1 MSKESEVKNMI
12 NNTQFSRTEE
22 INDLKKQI
30 QMRGITQASLLLK
43 LREMGLIV
51 YPTDISNYLNGYIIS
66 PKSKKVLQAIDKIL
80 ND

>member
-1 MSKESEVKNMI
+1 MI

-43 LREMGLIV
+43 LREKGLIV